1 MITERIS
8 TPTEPLELPAQP
20 SLWADVWPLL
30 DITGRFLIC
39 LVAIGIG
46 IRITTSGGG
55 QGIAV
60 LAAFA
65 CAGVIYGLLSP
76 KRQ

>member
-1 MITERIS
+1 MITERLT

-20 SLWADVWPLL
+20 SFLADAMPLL
-30 DITGRFLIC
+30 MIAARFIVC
-39 LVAIGIG
+39 LAAIGMAV
-46 IRITTSGGG
+46 RIVTSGDS
-55 QGIAV
+55 QVIAV

-76 KRQ
+76 VQR